1 MDNGEEYS
9 GDNLRQEQLEGL
21 RRLVLPGLTFLL
33 HNVLHTSEQ
42 FTECLKLA
50 DIVTSEHYRLFQVRL
65 KHIDTWVKV
74 FRIIPEFRI
83 LRLTFHRKSASKS

>member
-1 MDNGEEYS
+1 MDSGEEHT
-9 GDNLRQEQLEGL
+9 GDNLREEQLKGL

-50 DIVTSEHYRLFQVRL
+50 DIVTSEHYKLFQVGL
-65 KHIDTWVKV
+65 KHIDRHADAYT
-74 FRIIPEFRI
+74 RN
-83 LRLTFHRKSASKS
+83 RKHTLIHNCSRV

>member
-1 MDNGEEYS
+1 MDSGEEYS

-50 DIVTSEHYRLFQVRL
+50 DIVTSEHYKLFKVGL
-65 KHIDTWVKV
+65 KHID
-74 FRIIPEFRI
+74 RHAD
-83 LRLTFHRKSASKS
+83 FHHVHT

>member
-1 MDNGEEYS
+1 MDSGEEHT

-50 DIVTSEHYRLFQVRL
+50 DIVTSEHYKLFKVRL
-65 KHIDTWVKV
+65 KHIGMQ
-74 FRIIPEFRI
+74 ISSHIH
-83 LRLTFHRKSASKS
+83 TFTHTSKLVLI